1 MNSNMS
7 FIREAWLA
15 HWSEPSQRHFDRL
28 VEVYIPLVRRMAEEC
43 SAEKGAV
50 EELIPAGVVCLKE
63 SIVAFGYDPDR
74 SFLDWFRERLRLAV
88 RARMVGQPR
97 QGVAIV
103 SEREFDCLCRE
114 LPAALAGG
122 ATVDPQASAPAGLGR
137 AARGTTLTPGQRDRL
152 RAFIL
157 NSLTRAERLILVYF
171 GQSMTTRETGI
182 MLQLSE
188 SRVEQMLNA
197 TLKRLRA
204 ELDEA
209 GPGGAGVGAKRP
221 PTRPGGAG
229 RAGDDGPRA
238 WV

>member
-7 FIREAWLA
+7 FIRDAWMD

-28 VEVYIPLVRRMAEEC
+28 VEVYIPLVRRVAEEC
-43 SAEKGAV
+43 AAGTGAV

-74 SFLDWFRERLRLAV
+74 SFMEWFRERLELAV

-97 QGVAIV
+97 RGVATV

-114 LPAALAGG
+114 LPAALAGR
-122 ATVDPQASAPAGLGR
+122 ATVDPRASAPAGLGR

-152 RAFIL
+152 RAFIF
-157 NSLTRAERLILVYF
+157 NSLNRSDRLILVYF
-171 GQSMTTRETGI
+171 GQSMTARETAI
-182 MLQLSE
+182 MLHLSE
-188 SRVEQMLNA
+188 SRVKRMLNT
-197 TLKRLRA
+197 TLERLRA
-204 ELDEA
+204 ALDEA
-209 GPGGAGVGAKRP
+209 GPGGAGVGAKLP

-229 RAGDDGPRA
+229 RAGDDGLMS